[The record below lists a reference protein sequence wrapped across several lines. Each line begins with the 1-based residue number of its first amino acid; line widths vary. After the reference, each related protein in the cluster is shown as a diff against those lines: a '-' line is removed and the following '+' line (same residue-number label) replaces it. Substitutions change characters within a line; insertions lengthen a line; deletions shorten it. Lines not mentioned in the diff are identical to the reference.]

1 MERRFP
7 APTPMKCSACR
18 SPNLKPGT
26 ATVMSEREGR
36 VAIVRDVPALLC
48 EQCGEEYF
56 DINVSQT
63 VYDISE
69 RIFARGKD
77 VEITKFAA

>member
-1 MERRFP
+1 
-7 APTPMKCSACR
+7 
-18 SPNLKPGT
+18 
-26 ATVMSEREGR
+26 MSERDGH
-36 VAIVRDVPALLC
+36 VAIVRDVPAQIC
-48 EQCGEEYF
+48 DQCGEAYVE
-56 DINVSQT
+56 IHVSQI

>member
-1 MERRFP
+1 MERRFS
-7 APTPMKCSACR
+7 APPPMKCSACH
-18 SPNLKPGT
+18 SNDLKAGT
-26 ATVMSEREGR
+26 ATVMSERDGH
-36 VAIVRDVPALLC
+36 VAIVRDVPALIC
-48 EQCGEEYF
+48 GQCGEEYF

-69 RIFARGKD
+69 RIFAGGKD